1 MKINLQK
8 ISICLLVLMIFI
20 SISLNT
26 TFVQS
31 KIIKNYFANTNQN
44 ANFLIDFQNF
54 DYDIISGDLETDV
67 LLNNFQNNDSLISV
81 ENISL
86 NIPLINLI
94 FSKNLKIRN
103 VTFDNL
109 NLNFND
115 ISKLK
120 TNLISNDSKKNNP
133 TKNIFIENLRLNNS
147 VISLKNGNNYK
158 LKQISS
164 NNLLISSKKI
174 DVEEVKI
181 DGDDFIS
188 ISDLNYQNRELKLRL
203 DSFLT
208 NSKSNFITQI
218 FGIDYLSRDS
228 IKDIDLNGELS
239 LSEDSLNFKSNVK
252 YGDSSFDIMT
262 KKVANKLF
270 FTLSNSNINLS
281 DVPNLIN
288 RNYFSTDSI
297 SLKGNFSIEKEK
309 VDSIETIISNGFF
322 ETIFGDFTFDLNGN
336 FDERYLDILVEN
348 FNSNKILHQEL
359 KFTNSS
365 SRIKLKK
372 NVPCNILTKF
382 SNLKYLGKSYDQIIV
397 DSKLSD
403 DNINLQM
410 TINDQNVFLDYTAL
424 IKSLNINNP
433 NEFPELSNVVGR
445 FKVLNPSKHGLNIND
460 NIIKIESKFFV
471 DKINF
476 NNYSANID
484 FENFSYLLNNEY
496 RNVNKLNIN
505 TNFLNSKEFLLD
517 VSSDYG
523 SVNLNSTFD
532 GLTSQSFQLDVNL
545 NDASFFSE
553 FFINDLT
560 FDDTLVVDVDYNNL
574 KFDRFYIDSKQII
587 FSEKVINGLN
597 VTDKNDL
604 INCSADTLK
613 ISDDFSL
620 NNLDFTF
627 ENNLDDSEFFVKCFS
642 NLGNSF
648 DIDLI
653 GNLHFSNNNFIFKFY
668 DNSILNISNNIWE
681 IDTSSRLR
689 LNYKGLF
696 FNNFRISQES
706 ENLFV
711 NGMFNKK
718 SDLHLEFIDFNIS
731 NFNPIINSNSLYFN
745 GLMQGNMV
753 YNKSLF
759 PSFFGNFFV
768 NELTF
773 NDVFLGKLEIDNSF
787 NHTNDSLISVGKI
800 FSENHTFKFD
810 ATYPFDGTKKIDA
823 DLIFDNFPTD
833 VLSPI
838 IKPLSNISGN
848 TNGKVKVFGKFDNF
862 NVLGDLMT
870 NNLSFDVPYLGQ
882 SYVNTQDT
890 LVSEFKNDSILL
902 KKFKFFDKKFK
913 TNAYL
918 NAEIYHN
925 ALKNLNY
932 EISVDADSLFVLNT
946 NESDN
951 PDFYGDVF
959 LDGTMLVNGKPENV
973 VLDINATTQDGTKI
987 KIPLIKSK
995 EVREN
1000 IFIRFNNYDLPKRN
1014 ISNQAKKPM
1023 FKMNFNLEI
1032 NNNAEIEII
1041 FDKEV
1046 GDLIKAIGDGSLLLK
1061 INDDGDFEVFGDF
1074 YLQQGNYLFTLQD
1087 VITKS
1092 FQIDNDGLISFNGY
1106 PSSASI
1112 NLDVLYNVQ
1121 ASLNPLNP
1129 DFERQVKS
1137 PVVCGIKM
1145 YDKLLNPE
1153 IEFFIE
1159 IPNSDQVVQTSL
1171 ETITNTDQ
1179 KLLEQFLYL
1188 LLANSFLV
1196 ENDPSIDYLGN
1207 TLATTGT
1214 ELLSN
1219 QLSNWLSQTTD
1230 AFDLG
1235 FKWIP
1240 GTGDSLSYQQVELAI
1255 SRKFLD
1261 DRVIVNGNVG
1271 TPPEQSEADIIG
1283 DLDIEYNFFKDGR
1296 FKLRVFNRAEDYDPF
1311 SESTGYEQG
1320 FGIFFKKQFDSFK
1333 DIFDKKNKN

>member
-1 MKINLQK
+1 MESDHL
-8 ISICLLVLMIFI
+8 S
-20 SISLNT
+20 
-26 TFVQS
+26 
-31 KIIKNYFANTNQN
+31 
-44 ANFLIDFQNF
+44 
-54 DYDIISGDLETDV
+54 
-67 LLNNFQNNDSLISV
+67 
-81 ENISL
+81 
-86 NIPLINLI
+86 
-94 FSKNLKIRN
+94 
-103 VTFDNL
+103 
-109 NLNFND
+109 
-115 ISKLK
+115 
-120 TNLISNDSKKNNP
+120 
-133 TKNIFIENLRLNNS
+133 
-147 VISLKNGNNYK
+147 
-158 LKQISS
+158 
-164 NNLLISSKKI
+164 
-174 DVEEVKI
+174 
-181 DGDDFIS
+181 
-188 ISDLNYQNRELKLRL
+188 SDLIQNIE
-203 DSFLT
+203 
-208 NSKSNFITQI
+208 
-218 FGIDYLSRDS
+218 
-228 IKDIDLNGELS
+228 LNGDLS
-239 LSEDSLNFKSNVK
+239 LSNDSLNFKSNVK
-252 YGDSSFDIMT
+252 YGDSSFDIIT
-262 KKVANKLF
+262 KKVDNKFF
-270 FTLSNSNINLS
+270 FTLNNSYINLS

-288 RNYFSTDSI
+288 TNYFLTDTI
-297 SLKGNFSIEKEK
+297 SLRGNFFMEK
-309 VDSIETIISNGFF
+309 VDSLETIISNGFF
-322 ETIFGDFTFDLNGN
+322 KTMFGDFTFDLNGN
-336 FDERYLDILVEN
+336 FDERYLDILVEK
-348 FNSNKILHQEL
+348 FNSHKILQHGI
-359 KFTNSS
+359 KFTNST
-365 SRIKLKK
+365 SRIKLNK
-372 NVPCNILTKF
+372 NAPFHILSNF
-382 SNLKYLGKSYDQIIV
+382 SNLNFLGNSFDQIIV
-397 DSKLSD
+397 DSKLAD
-403 DNINLQM
+403 DNIKLQM
-410 TINDQNVFLDYTAL
+410 TINDKNVYLDYTAL
-424 IKSLNINNP
+424 MKSLNINNL
-433 NEFPELSNVVGR
+433 NEFPKLSNVVGR
-445 FKVLNPSKHGLNIND
+445 FKLMNPSKYGLNIND
-460 NIIKIESKFFV
+460 NIIKVESNFFV
-471 DKINF
+471 EKINF

-484 FENFSYLLNNEY
+484 FENFSYVLNDES
-496 RNVNKLNIN
+496 RNINKLNIK

-523 SVNLNSTFD
+523 DINLNSENY
-532 GLTSQSFQLDVNL
+532 GLTSQIFQLDLNL
-545 NDASFFSE
+545 NNASFFSE
-553 FFINDLT
+553 FFINDLK
-560 FDDTLVVDVDYNNL
+560 FHDTLVVNIDYNNL
-574 KFDRFYIDSKQII
+574 KFDRFLIDSKQII
-587 FSEKVINGLN
+587 ISEKVISGLN
-597 VTDKNDL
+597 VIDKNDL
-604 INCSADTLK
+604 IYCSADILR
-613 ISDDFSL
+613 ISEDFSL

-627 ENNLDDSEFFVKCFS
+627 ENNMNGSEYSVKCFS
-642 NLGNSF
+642 SLGNIF
-648 DIDLI
+648 DIDLN
-653 GNLHFSNNNFIFKFY
+653 GSLHFSDNNFIFKFY
-668 DNSILNISNNIWE
+668 DNSMLNISNNIWE
-681 IDTSSRLR
+681 IDTSSQLR
-689 LNYKGLF
+689 LTYNGLF

-706 ENLFV
+706 ENLLV

-718 SDLHLEFIDFNIS
+718 SDLYLEFIDFNIS
-731 NFNPIINSNSLYFN
+731 NLNPLINSKSLSFD
-745 GLMQGNMV
+745 GLMQGNIV

-759 PSFFGNFFV
+759 PSFSGNFFV
-768 NELTF
+768 DELTF
-773 NDVFLGKLEIDNSF
+773 NDVFLGKLEIDNLF

-800 FSENHTFKFD
+800 FKENQTFEFD

-823 DLIFDNFPTD
+823 DLTFDNFPSD
-833 VLSPI
+833 VLDPI

-848 TNGKVKVFGKFDNF
+848 TNGKVKVFGQLDNF
-862 NVLGDLMT
+862 NLLGDLMI

-882 SYVNTQDT
+882 SYINSQDT
-890 LVSEFKNDSILL
+890 LVSEFKNNSILI
-902 KKFKFFDKKFK
+902 KKFKFFDKKFE

-959 LDGTMLVNGKPENV
+959 LDGTMLVNGKPDNV
-973 VLDINATTQDGTKI
+973 ILDINATTQDGTKI

-995 EVREN
+995 KVSEN
-1000 IFIRFNNYDLPKRN
+1000 IFIRFNDYDTPKRN
-1014 ISNQAKKPM
+1014 ISNGIKKSM

-1032 NNNAEIEII
+1032 DNTAEIEMI

-1074 YLQQGNYLFTLQD
+1074 NIQKGNYLFTLQD

-1092 FQIDNDGLISFNGY
+1092 FQIDNDGLISFNGH
-1106 PSSASI
+1106 PNSASI
-1112 NLDVLYNVQ
+1112 DLDVLYNVQ
-1121 ASLNPLNP
+1121 ASLNPLNS

-1320 FGIFFKKQFDSFK
+1320 FGIF
-1333 DIFDKKNKN
+1333 